1 MKIQSADK
9 SMVNIMKSYKKY
21 LRKVTAGLMVAVMST
36 LSVSSTVLAD
46 NEVSVVISEYGPL
59 SAQMGET
66 EATVANEGLEV
77 SASDTASSAA
87 AGTSQVVEAGAS
99 VTVEVSGT
107 GSSAAS
113 QTSEGAQ
120 ATAATAAAG
129 TNQSAQISE
138 TSAAAGQAVQTSET
152 SGTQVAE
159 TASVTENSLYLA
171 PTAESVQVS
180 GSTAAPDRAAVT
192 VQSADSAAAE
202 SGQTSGAVQSADSS
216 ASAVAEAAASEAQT
230 GNYFQSAA
238 AGSKFVKTAL
248 TATPDVNANFMILV
262 DADSNLIVA
271 EKNGE
276 SKMYPASMTK
286 VMTLLVACENIT
298 ELDQEVEITSDII
311 DYVNDNDASNCGFKA
326 GEIVTVKDLL
336 YGLILPSGA
345 DAALALVRLIAGSEK
360 QFVNLMNQKAQE
372 LGISATT
379 HYTNSTGL
387 YNDNHYT
394 TAKDMA
400 LVMKYAMANPY
411 ASAILSTRNYTTKA
425 SNKHSSGISFSN
437 KFLTRIDTQSTG
449 GKALM
454 AKTGYVS
461 KAGNCAVSSFTG
473 PSGSHYICV
482 TGKTSGAWNVVYAHA
497 DLYKKYGK

>member
-1 MKIQSADK
+1 LLYPTGNRVTFSQYTFYYEESDVSMMNNMK
-9 SMVNIMKSYKKY
+9 NYKKY
-21 LRKVTAGLMVAVMST
+21 LHKITACIMVAVMST
-36 LSVSSTVLAD
+36 LSISSTVLAD

-66 EATVANEGLEV
+66 EAAVANEGLEV
-77 SASDTASSAA
+77 S
-87 AGTSQVVEAGAS
+87 
-99 VTVEVSGT
+99 VSGT

-120 ATAATAAAG
+120 ATAATAPDA
-129 TNQSAQISE
+129 NQAAQISE
-138 TSAAAGQAVQTSET
+138 TSA
-152 SGTQVAE
+152 
-159 TASVTENSLYLA
+159 
-171 PTAESVQVS
+171 
-180 GSTAAPDRAAVT
+180 
-192 VQSADSAAAE
+192 AAAE

-238 AGSKFVKTAL
+238 TGSKFVKTAL

-298 ELDQEVEITSDII
+298 DLDQEVEITSDII

>member
-1 MKIQSADK
+1 
-9 SMVNIMKSYKKY
+9 MVNIMKMYKKY
-21 LRKVTAGLMVAVMST
+21 FKKLTAGLMVAVMST
-36 LSVSSTVLAD
+36 LSISSTVLAD

-59 SAQMGET
+59 MSAQMGET
-66 EATVANEGLEV
+66 EAAVANEGLAV

-99 VTVEVSGT
+99 VTVAVSGT

-138 TSAAAGQAVQTSET
+138 TSAAVSQSVQTSET
-152 SGTQVAE
+152 TGAQVAE
-159 TASVTENSLYLA
+159 TSSGTENSLYSA
-171 PTAESVQVS
+171 PTAESIQVS
-180 GSTAAPDRAAVT
+180 GST
-192 VQSADSAAAE
+192 AAAE

-216 ASAVAEAAASEAQT
+216 ASAVAEAAASETQT
-230 GNYFQSAA
+230 GNYFRSAA
-238 AGSKFVKTAL
+238 TGSKFVKTAL
-248 TATPDVNANFMILV
+248 TATPDVNATFMILV

-298 ELDQEVEITSDII
+298 DLDQEVEITSDII

-497 DLYKKYGK
+497 ELYKQYGK

>member
-1 MKIQSADK
+1 MMNNMK
-9 SMVNIMKSYKKY
+9 NYKKY
-21 LRKVTAGLMVAVMST
+21 LHKITACIMVAVMST
-36 LSVSSTVLAD
+36 LSISSTVLAD

-66 EATVANEGLEV
+66 EAAVANEGLEV
-77 SASDTASSAA
+77 SVSDTVVSDA

-120 ATAATAAAG
+120 ATAATAPDA
-129 TNQSAQISE
+129 NQAAQISE
-138 TSAAAGQAVQTSET
+138 TSAAAS
-152 SGTQVAE
+152 
-159 TASVTENSLYLA
+159 
-171 PTAESVQVS
+171 
-180 GSTAAPDRAAVT
+180 
-192 VQSADSAAAE
+192 E
-202 SGQTSGAVQSADSS
+202 SGQNSGAVQSADSS

-238 AGSKFVKTAL
+238 TGSKFVKTAL

-298 ELDQEVEITSDII
+298 DLDQEVEITSDII

-400 LVMKYAMANPY
+400 LVMKYAMTNPY

-497 DLYKKYGK
+497 ELYKQYGK